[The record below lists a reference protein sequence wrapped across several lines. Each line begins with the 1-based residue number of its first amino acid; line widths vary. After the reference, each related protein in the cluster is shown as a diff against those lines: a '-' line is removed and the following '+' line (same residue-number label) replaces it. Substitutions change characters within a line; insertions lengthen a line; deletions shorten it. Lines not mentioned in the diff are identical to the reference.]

1 MNRGKTN
8 TYFFL
13 SPSSNT
19 EEDVFRE
26 LLLRQAGRP
35 CIFHKNMWIIY
46 VIKSVG
52 GNGHVMLFCIKLCW
66 PCAPDIWGNGN
77 MLTFETHGKIS
88 DYRLG
93 APRHVTWQN
102 QLLDLSYLALAK
114 ECRRLFNNF
123 TFLHKCSRDMNTLHT
138 SSKISTVKKCA
149 FGREKRWTYVETS
162 WKCELMPMHFHRFG
176 WFSKVTCDM
185 DDIWTWMFHRHL
197 SRIQIFNWVCS

>member
-1 MNRGKTN
+1 MHIPQK
-8 TYFFL
+8 
-13 SPSSNT
+13 
-19 EEDVFRE
+19 
-26 LLLRQAGRP
+26 
-35 CIFHKNMWIIY
+35 Y
-46 VIKSVG
+46 VDNLCNQVCRWKWPRHAVLHQI
-52 GNGHVMLFCIKLCW
+52 MLTMCPW
-66 PCAPDIWGNGN
+66 HMGNGN

-185 DDIWTWMFHRHL
+185 DDIWMWMFHRHL